1 MIASHLHSPVQ
12 VIQQQMSSSE
22 FIIWAEFLKQD
33 FNHPDRHD
41 YYLAQIAMEVRRG
54 SMNCRHPNKVKFEDL
69 LMKFEIDKKDEP
81 KTLEE
86 ADERSKKFWFALT
99 GYELKDL

>member
-1 MIASHLHSPVQ
+1 
-12 VIQQQMSSSE
+12 
-22 FIIWAEFLKQD
+22 
-33 FNHPDRHD
+33 
-41 YYLAQIAMEVRRG
+41 
-54 SMNCRHPNKVKFEDL
+54 MNCRHPNKVKFEDL